1 MDTLQG
7 LGLEAEVQH
16 LGGAALQGVRA
27 GSELQRGLG

>member
-1 MDTLQG
+1 MNTLPG

-16 LGGAALQGVRA
+16 LGGAALKGVRS